1 MRHVAALG
9 ASLLTL
15 AAFIA
20 VGQAQTVYVAPA
32 AKTPGGVYAAPGSQN
47 YGKSGTHSTYGNTTY
62 GSDGSIS
69 TNYGNMTYSNNADGT
84 GMICA
89 HYGSQTFCNW
99 RQTPKPLLPPSQ
111 QPVR

>member
-1 MRHVAALG
+1 MRHVAALD

-32 AKTPGGVYAAPGSQN
+32 ARRQAAFMQRL
-47 YGKSGTHSTYGNTTY
+47 GTKFRKKRNPHSTYGNTTY